1 MERAVVLFVWMSS
14 RITSR
19 DSRITRVDKM
29 KRPVEFK
36 STYWGHVAGIVAT
49 FAIGFIWG
57 GWIDGRT
64 AKARVADGSAGDVV
78 AERLRSA
85 KKQK

>member
-1 MERAVVLFVWMSS
+1 
-14 RITSR
+14 
-19 DSRITRVDKM
+19 M
-29 KRPVEFK
+29 KLPVEFK

-57 GWIDGRT
+57 GWMDGRT
-64 AKARVADGSAGDVV
+64 ANARVADGSAGDLV
-78 AERLRSA
+78 AEPVPSA